1 MMVTSIYNLEAEIQ
15 VLGSILIDN
24 NSICSIIDFLGYEDF
39 YNPKHS
45 IIYKIMV
52 DMYKNNET
60 IDLTTLADRLSN
72 KLQEVG
78 GISYLSELCSS
89 CLSAISVVAYG
100 EIVKEKSNKRRL
112 MDIMKASMEDIN
124 KRDIKSNMLIDDIE
138 HKLINIKFFKS
149 LEDGSLEEPMVSF
162 LNKLEERYKNGG
174 DTEGIKCGFKNLD
187 KALGGLMRQDFIILA
202 ARPSMGKTAVALNLA
217 LKVSIESKVNT
228 AFFNLEMGKQQII
241 ERAMASMTDIPLK
254 SIKNGILDDDD
265 FVSIAKASNTI
276 INSGLKIYDKIF
288 TLQGIR
294 EECKRLKLQGGLDV
308 VFIDYLQLINSEEKA
323 ENRTQ
328 DISKISRSL
337 KLMAKEFD
345 ITVIALSQLSRAP
358 ETRSDHRPMLSDLRE
373 SGAIEQDADI
383 VMFLYRDEYYNADTD
398 KLGIIECI
406 IAKNRNGEVGTAR
419 LKWKGQCQKVWV

>member
-1 MMVTSIYNLEAEIQ
+1 MLVTSIYNLEAELQ
-15 VLGSILIDN
+15 VLGAILIDN
-24 NSICSIIDFLGYEDF
+24 NSICSIIDFLHYEDF
-39 YNPKHS
+39 YNPRNS
-45 IIYKIMV
+45 IIYKTMV
-52 DMYKNNET
+52 DMYKNNEN

-78 GISYLSELCSS
+78 GITYLSEICAS
-89 CLSAISVVAYG
+89 CLSAVSVAAYG

-124 KRDIKSNMLIDDIE
+124 KRDIKSNILIDDMQ

-162 LNKLEERYKNGG
+162 LSRLEERYKNGG

-217 LKVSIESKVNT
+217 LKVSIESKANT

-241 ERAMASMTDIPLK
+241 ERAIASMTDIPLK
-254 SIKNGILDDDD
+254 SIKNGIFEDDA

-276 INSGLKIYDKIF
+276 ITSGLKIYDKIF

-398 KLGIIECI
+398 KPGIIECI

>member
-1 MMVTSIYNLEAEIQ
+1 MLVTSIYNLEAELQ
-15 VLGSILIDN
+15 VLGAILIDN

-39 YNPKHS
+39 YNPRHR
-45 IIYKIMV
+45 IIYKTMV

-78 GISYLSELCSS
+78 GITYLSEICAS
-89 CLSAISVVAYG
+89 CLSAVSVAAYG

-112 MDIMKASMEDIN
+112 MDIMKVSMEDIN
-124 KRDIKSNMLIDDIE
+124 KRDIKSNILIDDMQ
-138 HKLINIKFFKS
+138 HKFINIKFFKS
-149 LEDGSLEEPMVSF
+149 LEDGSLEMPMVSF
-162 LNKLEERYKNGG
+162 LNRLEERYKNGG

-187 KALGGLMRQDFIILA
+187 KALGGFMPQDFIILA

-241 ERAMASMTDIPLK
+241 ERAMASITGIPLK
-254 SIKNGILDDDD
+254 SIKNGIFEDDD

-276 INSGLKIYDKIF
+276 ITSGLKIYDKIF

-337 KLMAKEFD
+337 KLIAKEFD

-358 ETRSDHRPMLSDLRE
+358 ETRADHRPMLSDLRE

-398 KLGIIECI
+398 KPGIIECI